1 LATVTTGDLAYAA
14 PRSKRVGPDQ
24 PACHSAER
32 REAKMTDYLGLL
44 RLDGRVALVTGGGG
58 GIGGATAQ
66 ALAQAG
72 AHIVVSDIDEAAAER
87 VAGEIGRADA
97 YRLDVAD
104 EAEIRAVVGAVMARH
119 GRIDILVNNA
129 GFGARIATVDL
140 PTERWRHVLAVNLDG
155 SFFCAREAG
164 RHMLAAG
171 GGVVVNLAS
180 IMGLVG
186 GGHYPNLA
194 YHSAKGA
201 IVNFT
206 RALACEWAPH
216 GVRVNAVAPTFARTR
231 LTEPLLADKAMEQRL
246 LADTPMGRFAE
257 AEDVAAAILFLASD
271 AAAMITGVTL
281 PVDGG
286 WTAR

>member
-1 LATVTTGDLAYAA
+1 
-14 PRSKRVGPDQ
+14 
-24 PACHSAER
+24 
-32 REAKMTDYLGLL
+32 MTDYPGLL
-44 RLDGRVALVTGGGG
+44 RLDGRVALVTGGAS
-58 GIGGATAQ
+58 GIGRATAH

-72 AHIVVSDIDEAAAER
+72 DYVAVSAIDADAARAVAE
-87 VAGEIGRADA
+87 EIGRGEAH
-97 YRLDVAD
+97 RLDVAD
-104 EAEIRAVVGAVMARH
+104 EAAVKSVVGAVMDRH
-119 GRIDILVNNA
+119 GRIEVLVNNA
-129 GFGARIATVDL
+129 GLGARVPTVEM

-171 GGVVVNLAS
+171 QGAVVNVAS

-186 GGHYPNLA
+186 GAHYPNLA

-206 RALACEWAPH
+206 RALACEWAPR

-231 LTEPLLADKAMEQRL
+231 LTEPLLADQALAERL

-257 AEDVAAAILFLASD
+257 AEEVASAILFLASD
-271 AAAMITGVTL
+271 AASMITGAIL

>member
-1 LATVTTGDLAYAA
+1 
-14 PRSKRVGPDQ
+14 
-24 PACHSAER
+24 
-32 REAKMTDYLGLL
+32 MTDYLGLL
-44 RLDGRVALVTGGGG
+44 RLDGRVALITGGGR
-58 GIGGATAQ
+58 GIGRATAQ

-72 AHIVVSDIDEAAAER
+72 AQVAVCDIDEEAA
-87 VAGEIGRADA
+87 
-97 YRLDVAD
+97 RLVAD
-104 EAEIRAVVGAVMARH
+104 EIERGEAYPLDVTDEAEVESVIGAVTAQH

-129 GFGARIATVDL
+129 GLGARIPTVDL
-140 PTERWRHVLAVNLDG
+140 PTDRWRQVLAINLDG
-155 SFFCAREAG
+155 SFFCVRAAG

-171 GGVVVNLAS
+171 QGAVVNLAS

-206 RALACEWAPH
+206 RALACEWAPR

-271 AAAMITGVTL
+271 AASMITGVTL

>member
-1 LATVTTGDLAYAA
+1 MIIAATT
-14 PRSKRVGPDQ
+14 R
-24 PACHSAER
+24 PAGTP
-32 REAKMTDYLGLL
+32 MIDYLGLL
-44 RLDGRVALVTGGGG
+44 RLDGRLALVTGAGS
-58 GIGGATAQ
+58 GIGRATAH

-72 AHIVVSDIDEAAAER
+72 AHVAVTDIDQNAARTVAE
-87 VAGEIGRADA
+87 EIGRGEAH
-97 YRLDVAD
+97 RLDVAD
-104 EAEIRAVVGAVMARH
+104 EAEVKSVVGAVMDRH
-119 GRIDILVNNA
+119 GRIDVLVNNA
-129 GFGARIATVDL
+129 GLGARMPTVDL

-164 RHMLAAG
+164 RHMTAAG
-171 GGVVVNLAS
+171 RGAVVNLAS

-186 GGHYPNLA
+186 NAHYGHLA

-206 RALACEWAPH
+206 RALACEWAAH

-231 LTEPLLADKAMEQRL
+231 LTEALLADEPLAQRL

-257 AEDVAAAILFLASD
+257 AEEVAAAILFLARD
-271 AAAMITGVTL
+271 AGSMITGVTL

-286 WTAR
+286 WTAH

>member
-1 LATVTTGDLAYAA
+1 
-14 PRSKRVGPDQ
+14 
-24 PACHSAER
+24 
-32 REAKMTDYLGLL
+32 MTDYLGLQ
-44 RLDGRVALVTGGGG
+44 RLDGRIALITGGGG
-58 GIGGATAQ
+58 GIGRAVAH

-72 AHIVVSDIDEAAAER
+72 ADVAVSDIDEDAARTVAE
-87 VAGEIGRADA
+87 EIGRGEAH
-97 YRLDVAD
+97 RLDVAD
-104 EAEIRAVVGAVMARH
+104 EAAVEAVVERVMDRH

-129 GFGARIATVDL
+129 GLGARVATVDL

-155 SFFCAREAG
+155 SFFCARAAG
-164 RHMLAAG
+164 RHMIAARRG
-171 GGVVVNLAS
+171 TVVNLAS

-186 GGHYPNLA
+186 STHYANLA

-201 IVNFT
+201 LVNFT
-206 RALACEWAPH
+206 RALACEWAPS

-231 LTEPLLADKAMEQRL
+231 LIEPLLADQSLAQRL

-257 AEDVAAAILFLASD
+257 AEEVAAAILFLASD
-271 AAAMITGVTL
+271 AASMITGAIL

>member
-1 LATVTTGDLAYAA
+1 MGA
-14 PRSKRVGPDQ
+14 P
-24 PACHSAER
+24 
-32 REAKMTDYLGLL
+32 MTEYQKLL
-44 RLDGRVALVTGGGG
+44 RLDGRVALVTGGGS
-58 GIGGATAQ
+58 GIGRATAH
-66 ALAQAG
+66 ALAEAG
-72 AHIVVSDIDEAAAER
+72 AHVAVSDIDAEAAR
-87 VAGEIGRADA
+87 TVAAEIGRGEAH
-97 YRLDVAD
+97 RLDVAD
-104 EAEIRAVVGAVMARH
+104 EAGVKSVIRALIDRH

-129 GFGARIATVDL
+129 GLGARMPSVDL

-164 RHMLAAG
+164 RHMLKAG
-171 GGVVVNLAS
+171 QGAVVNVAS

-186 GGHYPNLA
+186 NAHYGHLA

-206 RALACEWAPH
+206 RALACEWAPY

-231 LTEPLLADKAMEQRL
+231 LTEALLADAALAERL

-257 AEDVAAAILFLASD
+257 PEEVAAAILFLSSD

>member
-1 LATVTTGDLAYAA
+1 
-14 PRSKRVGPDQ
+14 
-24 PACHSAER
+24 
-32 REAKMTDYLGLL
+32 MTDYLGLL

>member
-1 LATVTTGDLAYAA
+1 
-14 PRSKRVGPDQ
+14 
-24 PACHSAER
+24 
-32 REAKMTDYLGLL
+32 MIDYLGLL
-44 RLDGRVALVTGGGG
+44 RLDGRVALVTGGGS
-58 GIGGATAQ
+58 GIGRASAH

-72 AHIVVSDIDEAAAER
+72 AHLAVSDIDEDAAR
-87 VAGEIGRADA
+87 TVAQEIGRGDA

-104 EAEIRAVVGAVMARH
+104 EAEVEAVVGTIMDRH

-129 GFGARIATVDL
+129 GLGARVPTVDM

-155 SFFCAREAG
+155 SFFCARAAG
-164 RHMLAAG
+164 RHMVAAG
-171 GGVVVNLAS
+171 QGAVVNLAS

-186 GGHYPNLA
+186 GAHYPNLA

-201 IVNFT
+201 VVNFT
-206 RALACEWAPH
+206 RALACEWAPR

-231 LTEPLLADKAMEQRL
+231 LTEPLLADQAMAERL
-246 LADTPMGRFAE
+246 LTDTPMGRFAE
-257 AEDVAAAILFLASD
+257 AEEVAAAILFLASD
-271 AAAMITGVTL
+271 AASMITGAIL

>member
-1 LATVTTGDLAYAA
+1 
-14 PRSKRVGPDQ
+14 
-24 PACHSAER
+24 
-32 REAKMTDYLGLL
+32 MTDYLGLL
-44 RLDGRVALVTGGGG
+44 RLEGRVALVTGAGG
-58 GIGGATAQ
+58 GIGRATAQ

-72 AHIVVSDIDEAAAER
+72 AHVAASDLDEAAAR
-87 VAGEIGRADA
+87 AVAGELGRGEAH
-97 YRLDVAD
+97 RLDVAD
-104 EAEIRAVVGAVMARH
+104 EAAVEAVIAAVIARH
-119 GRIDILVNNA
+119 GRIDVLVNNA
-129 GFGARIATVDL
+129 GLGARMATVDL
-140 PTERWRHVLAVNLDG
+140 PSERWRQVLAVNLDG
-155 SFFCAREAG
+155 SFFCARAAG

-171 GGVVVNLAS
+171 RGAVVNVAS

-186 GGHYPNLA
+186 GAHYPNLA

-206 RALACEWAPH
+206 RALACEWAAR

-231 LTEPLLADKAMEQRL
+231 LTEPLLADETMTERL

-257 AEDVAAAILFLASD
+257 PEEVAAAILFLASD

>member
-1 LATVTTGDLAYAA
+1 
-14 PRSKRVGPDQ
+14 
-24 PACHSAER
+24 
-32 REAKMTDYLGLL
+32 MTNYLGLL
-44 RLDGRVALVTGGGG
+44 RLDGRLALVTGGGS
-58 GIGGATAQ
+58 GIGRATAQ

-72 AHIVVSDIDEAAAER
+72 AHVAVTDVDEDSARAVAE
-87 VAGEIGRADA
+87 EIGRGEAH
-97 YRLDVAD
+97 RLDVGA
-104 EAEIRAVVGAVMARH
+104 EAEVKAVVGAVTDRH
-119 GRIDILVNNA
+119 RRIDILVNNA
-129 GFGARIATVDL
+129 GLGARVATVDL

-164 RHMLAAG
+164 RHMIAAG
-171 GGVVVNLAS
+171 RGAVVNVAS

-186 GGHYPNLA
+186 GAHYPNLA

-206 RALACEWAPH
+206 RALACEWARS

-231 LTEPLLADKAMEQRL
+231 LTEPLLADQALAQRL
-246 LADTPMGRFAE
+246 VADTPMGRFAKADE
-257 AEDVAAAILFLASD
+257 VASAILFLSSD
-271 AAAMITGVTL
+271 AASMITGVTL

>member
-1 LATVTTGDLAYAA
+1 
-14 PRSKRVGPDQ
+14 
-24 PACHSAER
+24 
-32 REAKMTDYLGLL
+32 MTDYLGLL
-44 RLDGRVALVTGGGG
+44 RLEGRVALVTGAGG
-58 GIGGATAQ
+58 GIGRATAQ

-72 AHIVVSDIDEAAAER
+72 AHVVVSDLDEAAACV
-87 VAGEIGRADA
+87 VAGEIGRGEAH
-97 YRLDVAD
+97 RLDVAD
-104 EAEIRAVVGAVMARH
+104 EAAVEAVIAAVIARH
-119 GRIDILVNNA
+119 GRIDVLVNNA
-129 GFGARIATVDL
+129 GLGARAATVDL
-140 PTERWRHVLAVNLDG
+140 PTERWRQVLAVNLDG
-155 SFFCAREAG
+155 SFFCARAAG
-164 RHMLAAG
+164 RHMLAARRG
-171 GGVVVNLAS
+171 AVVNVAS

-186 GGHYPNLA
+186 GAHYPNLA

-206 RALACEWAPH
+206 RALACEWAAH

-231 LTEPLLADKAMEQRL
+231 LTEPLLADETMTERL

-257 AEDVAAAILFLASD
+257 PEEVAAAILFLASD

>member
-1 LATVTTGDLAYAA
+1 
-14 PRSKRVGPDQ
+14 
-24 PACHSAER
+24 
-32 REAKMTDYLGLL
+32 MTDYLGLL
-44 RLDGRVALVTGGGG
+44 RLDGRLALVTGAGS
-58 GIGGATAQ
+58 GIGRATAQ

-72 AHIVVSDIDEAAAER
+72 AHVAVTDVDEDSARAVAE
-87 VAGEIGRADA
+87 EIGRGEAH
-97 YRLDVAD
+97 RLDVGA
-104 EAEIRAVVGAVMARH
+104 EAEVKAVVGAVTDRH
-119 GRIDILVNNA
+119 RRIDILVNNA
-129 GFGARIATVDL
+129 GLGARVATVDL

-164 RHMLAAG
+164 RHMIAAG
-171 GGVVVNLAS
+171 RGAVVNVAS

-186 GGHYPNLA
+186 GAHYPNLA

-206 RALACEWAPH
+206 RALACEWARS

-231 LTEPLLADKAMEQRL
+231 LTEPLLADQALAQRL
-246 LADTPMGRFAE
+246 VADTPMGRFAKADE
-257 AEDVAAAILFLASD
+257 VASAILFLSSD
-271 AAAMITGVTL
+271 AASMITGVTL

>member
-1 LATVTTGDLAYAA
+1 
-14 PRSKRVGPDQ
+14 
-24 PACHSAER
+24 
-32 REAKMTDYLGLL
+32 MTDYLGLL
-44 RLDGRVALVTGGGG
+44 RLEGRVALVTGAGG
-58 GIGGATAQ
+58 GIGRATAQ

-72 AHIVVSDIDEAAAER
+72 AHVAASDLDEAAAR
-87 VAGEIGRADA
+87 AVAGELGRGDA
-97 YRLDVAD
+97 HRLDVAD
-104 EAEIRAVVGAVMARH
+104 EAQVEAVIAAVIARH
-119 GRIDILVNNA
+119 GRIDVLVNNA
-129 GFGARIATVDL
+129 GLGARMATVDL
-140 PTERWRHVLAVNLDG
+140 PTERWRQVLAVNLDG
-155 SFFCAREAG
+155 SFFCARAAG
-164 RHMLAAG
+164 RHMLAARRG
-171 GGVVVNLAS
+171 AVVNVAS

-186 GGHYPNLA
+186 GAHYPNLA

-206 RALACEWAPH
+206 RALACEWAAH

-231 LTEPLLADKAMEQRL
+231 LTEPLLADETMTERL

-257 AEDVAAAILFLASD
+257 PEEVAAAILFLASD

>member
-1 LATVTTGDLAYAA
+1 
-14 PRSKRVGPDQ
+14 
-24 PACHSAER
+24 
-32 REAKMTDYLGLL
+32 MTDYLGLL
-44 RLDGRVALVTGGGG
+44 RLDGRIALVTGGGG

-72 AHIVVSDIDEAAAER
+72 AHVAVSDIDEAAAQR
-87 VAGEIGRADA
+87 VANEIGRGEA

-104 EAEIRAVVGAVMARH
+104 EAEVKTVVGAVIARH

-129 GFGARIATVDL
+129 GFGARIPTADL

-164 RHMLAAG
+164 RHMLAARRG
-171 GGVVVNLAS
+171 AVVNLAS

>member
-1 LATVTTGDLAYAA
+1 
-14 PRSKRVGPDQ
+14 
-24 PACHSAER
+24 
-32 REAKMTDYLGLL
+32 MTDYLKLL
-44 RLDGRVALVTGGGG
+44 RLDGRVALATGGGN
-58 GIGGATAQ
+58 GIGRATCQ

-72 AHIVVSDIDEAAAER
+72 AHVAVTDIDLAAAET
-87 VAGEIGRADA
+87 VAGEIGQGEAH
-97 YRLDVAD
+97 RLDVAD
-104 EAEIRAVVGAVMARH
+104 EAEVQAVVEAIAARH

-129 GFGARIATVDL
+129 GLGARVPSVEL
-140 PTERWRHVLAVNLDG
+140 PTERWRQVIAVNLDG
-155 SFFCAREAG
+155 SFFCARAAA

-171 GGVVVNLAS
+171 RGAVVNLAS

-186 GGHYPNLA
+186 GTHYPNLA

-201 IVNFT
+201 LVNFT

-231 LTEPLLADKAMEQRL
+231 LTEPLLADAGMAETL
-246 LADTPMGRFAE
+246 LRETPLGRFALPE
-257 AEDVAAAILFLASD
+257 EVAAAILFLASD

>member
-1 LATVTTGDLAYAA
+1 
-14 PRSKRVGPDQ
+14 
-24 PACHSAER
+24 
-32 REAKMTDYLGLL
+32 MTDYLGLL
-44 RLDGRVALVTGGGG
+44 RLDGRVALVTGAGS
-58 GIGGATAQ
+58 GIGRATAH

-72 AHIVVSDIDEAAAER
+72 AHVAVSDIDADAAR
-87 VAGEIGRADA
+87 TVAQEIGRGEAH
-97 YRLDVAD
+97 RLDVAD
-104 EAEIRAVVGAVMARH
+104 EAAVEAVVGTIMDRH

-129 GFGARIATVDL
+129 GLGARMPTVDM

-155 SFFCAREAG
+155 SFFCARSAG
-164 RHMLAAG
+164 RHMVAAG
-171 GGVVVNLAS
+171 QGAVVNLAS

-186 GGHYPNLA
+186 GAHYPNLA

-206 RALACEWAPH
+206 RALACEWAPR

-231 LTEPLLADKAMEQRL
+231 LTEPLLADQGMAQRL
-246 LADTPMGRFAE
+246 LADTPIGRFAE
-257 AEDVAAAILFLASD
+257 AEEVAAAILFLASD
-271 AAAMITGVTL
+271 AASMITGVTL